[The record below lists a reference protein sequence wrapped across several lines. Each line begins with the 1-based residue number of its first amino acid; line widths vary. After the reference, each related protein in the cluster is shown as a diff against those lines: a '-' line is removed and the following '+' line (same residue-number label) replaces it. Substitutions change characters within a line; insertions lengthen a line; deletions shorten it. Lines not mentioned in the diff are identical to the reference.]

1 MLSKG
6 LIDEFEDGVVWYK
19 IREMVKEFI
28 NESFV
33 NISKAQTMEE
43 VRKEQGRLEI
53 LQQVED
59 WPSIVYSRELI
70 NDSRSDRDTDTGA
83 E

>member
-19 IREMVKEFI
+19 IREMIKEFI

>member
-6 LIDEFEDGVVWYK
+6 LIDEFEDGIVWYK
-19 IREMVKEFI
+19 IREMIKEFI